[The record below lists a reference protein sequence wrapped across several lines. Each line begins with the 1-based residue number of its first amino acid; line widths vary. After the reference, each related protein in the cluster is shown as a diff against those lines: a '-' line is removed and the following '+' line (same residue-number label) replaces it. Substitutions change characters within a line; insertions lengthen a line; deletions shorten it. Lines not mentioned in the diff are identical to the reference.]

1 MYKRNNNR
9 FRLIPA
15 IDIIGGECVRLSMG
29 DYGQVTKYSSSPAM
43 VAGDFEK
50 MGFDR
55 IHIVDLDGAKSAE
68 PSNLQALRDIAA
80 ATGLVIQFG
89 GGIKSMESAQRAF
102 DSGAHSV
109 IVGSV
114 AVKDPGLVCR
124 LLERYGN
131 KRIILGIDIK
141 EGKIAING
149 WKEQINSN
157 IDEFIKSYTSIGIT
171 KIICTDISKDG
182 MLSGPAFDL
191 YMELRTTFPSL
202 EIIASGGVSGMEDI
216 IALEEAGL
224 DGVVVGKAFYEK
236 KIDLK
241 KLESWLQNE

>member
-9 FRLIPA
+9 FGLIPA

-157 IDEFIKSYTSIGIT
+157 IYEFIKSYTSIGIT

-236 KIDLK
+236 RIDLK

>member
-29 DYGQVTKYSSSPAM
+29 DYGRVTKYSSSPAK

-68 PSNLQALRDIAA
+68 PSNLQALQDVAST
-80 ATGLVIQFG
+80 TGMVIQFG

-109 IVGSV
+109 ILGSV

-131 KRIILGIDIK
+131 KRVILGIDIK

-157 IDEFIKSYTSIGIT
+157 IYEFIKSYASMGIS

-182 MLSGPAFDL
+182 MLSGPAFGL
-191 YMELRTTFPSL
+191 YKELRTTFSSL
-202 EIIASGGVSGMEDI
+202 EIIASGGVSGMDDI

-236 KIDLK
+236 RIDLK
-241 KLESWLQNE
+241 KLKSWLQNE

>member
-1 MYKRNNNR
+1 MYKKNNR

-29 DYGQVTKYSSSPAM
+29 DYGKVTKYSSSPAK
-43 VAGDFEK
+43 VALEFEK

-68 PSNLQALRDIAA
+68 PINLQALQDVAST
-80 ATGLVIQFG
+80 TGMVIQFG

-124 LLERYGN
+124 LLEKYDNERV
-131 KRIILGIDIK
+131 ILGVDIK

-149 WKEQINSN
+149 WKEHINSN
-157 IDEFIKSYTSIGIT
+157 IYEFIKSYASMGISR
-171 KIICTDISKDG
+171 IICTDISKDG
-182 MLSGPAFDL
+182 MLSGPAFNL
-191 YMELRTTFPSL
+191 YKELRTIFPSL

-216 IALEEAGL
+216 IALEDAGL

-236 KIDLK
+236 KIDLQ